1 MRTYQS
7 VLSRYII
14 GLIEQKQSC
23 GYRYEYEAYILEMF
37 DRFCLDRN
45 HDMETITRDLVMAW
59 AVQRATEGKNYRNQR
74 VSFIRQL
81 ALFMRSLG
89 IDAYVPGHFASTT
102 TGPPHILSSEQ
113 LKSFFSEVDAYR
125 PPQLSYRRLTPTYQ
139 VLFRLFYCCGLRLSE
154 GCFLRRSHVDL
165 SDNVLH
171 ILKSKGNKDRIVF
184 MSPDVSNMCAV
195 NDAYLDRILPNR
207 KWFFP
212 GGKEDRPFEKTS
224 LDKKFTQFWNRTP
237 FAGKVDK
244 KPTIQS
250 LRHTFVV
257 NKMNDW
263 MEADIDTAVMMP
275 YLSRYLGHAS
285 IVGTQYYFHTIE
297 RAFPIVRRHDGLS
310 SSIIPEVSPYEIR

>member
-1 MRTYQS
+1 MRSYKS
-7 VLSRYII
+7 VLGRYII

-37 DRFCLDRN
+37 DRFCLERN
-45 HDMETITRDLVMAW
+45 HDTATITRDLVMAW
-59 AVQRATEGKNYRNQR
+59 AVQRVTEGKNYRNQR
-74 VSFIRQL
+74 VSFVRQL

-102 TGPPHILSSEQ
+102 TGPPHILSPEQ
-113 LKSFFSEVDAYR
+113 LKSFFVAVDAYR
-125 PPQLSYRRLTPTYQ
+125 PPQPSYGRLIPTYQ

-154 GCFLRRSHVDL
+154 GCFLQRSHVDL
-165 SDNVLH
+165 SDRVLH
-171 ILKSKGNKDRIVF
+171 ILNSKGNKDRIVF
-184 MSPDVSNMCAV
+184 MSPDVSVMCAV
-195 NDAYLDRILPNR
+195 YDAYLDRQLPDR
-207 KWFFP
+207 QWFFP
-212 GGKEDRPFEKTS
+212 GGKKDQPFEKTS
-224 LDKKFTQFWNRTP
+224 LDKKFSQFWNKTP

-263 MEADIDTAVMMP
+263 MEANIDTAVMMP

-285 IVGTQYYFHTIE
+285 IAETQYYYHTIE
-297 RAFPIVRRHDGLS
+297 RAFPIVRRHDDIS
-310 SSIIPEVSPYEIR
+310 NSVIPEVIPYEIQ